1 MQPATCS
8 NVRDHRIGEGF
19 QILNLRHVSKYIYIH
34 THKYRERERERE
46 RRVRFSFTTKPH
58 FIYKAGPPPSWL
70 NAFRGNEIRLH
81 K

>member
-1 MQPATCS
+1 MNGRMQPATCS

-46 RRVRFSFTTKPH
+46 RRARYRSHLLGAPYFLSL
-58 FIYKAGPPPSWL
+58 Y
-70 NAFRGNEIRLH
+70 
-81 K
+81 